1 MINPME
7 YVNSFNVP
15 KYLCSKRPSQSVL
28 LKDCLIIELTITE
41 GLTMTVLKVLRSA
54 KTWKGVI
61 YCSKL

>member
-1 MINPME
+1 MIARANDRVKE
-7 YVNSFNVP
+7 SNQFT
-15 KYLCSKRPSQSVL
+15 KERQSVL